1 LRTGKA
7 IASLLATPI
16 CMKTIYPST
25 LKALKALT
33 LALTALLLA
42 SGAEAQTAANWNFNT
57 TLAATT
63 GSNIT
68 APSISLG
75 SSIVSNAFN
84 GGGEFYGQDGW
95 PTGAIDPNAY
105 LQFSVSPSTGYYLV
119 LNTVTMII
127 RRSNTGSPAGAGP
140 NNWRLRSSLDGY
152 TTDIATNSMT
162 YNYATFTVPLPAV
175 FQTLSSAVTFRLYG
189 YNTTINTGGN
199 SRFVADNISIQG
211 QSISGVL
218 AALSLELTAKASAS
232 ASAISLQYQAA
243 GFEAGTTYNIERS
256 VDGNNFTTI
265 SSLISNT
272 PELSFQ
278 YTDGSLPAVA
288 RLFYRVAALQ
298 PDGTTL
304 QSAITVVSLAQ
315 AAAAVTAIRS
325 VVAGN
330 GSVRTQLS
338 IGEAGNYQLSIFSQ
352 DGRALYHQV
361 INAQAGDQTAQ
372 ISAGNYPH
380 GVYVLTVSKN
390 GVNTSRQFL
399 Y

>member
-1 LRTGKA
+1 
-7 IASLLATPI
+7 
-16 CMKTIYPST
+16 MKTINPSP

-33 LALTALLLA
+33 LALTALLLTA
-42 SGAEAQTAANWNFNT
+42 EAEAQTAANWNFNT
-57 TLAATT
+57 TLAATA

-68 APSISLG
+68 APNVSLG

-105 LQFSVSPSTGYYLV
+105 LQFSVSPNTGYYLV

-127 RRSNTGSPAGAGP
+127 RRSNTGTPQGAGP
-140 NNWRLRSSLDGY
+140 NNWTLRSSLDGY

-162 YNYATFTVPLPAV
+162 YNYATFTVTLPAA

-189 YNTTINTGGN
+189 YNTTINSGGN
-199 SRFVADNISIQG
+199 SRFVTDNISVQG
-211 QSISGVL
+211 QAISGVL
-218 AALSLELTAKASAS
+218 AAMSLDLTAKANTSAV
-232 ASAISLQYQAA
+232 SLQYQAQ

-256 VDGNNFTTI
+256 VDGINFTTI
-265 SSLISNT
+265 NSLINNT
-272 PELSFQ
+272 PGLTFQ
-278 YTDGSLPAVA
+278 YTDGSLPAAA
-288 RLFYRVAALQ
+288 RLFYRVAAQQ

-304 QSAITVVSLAQ
+304 QSAITVVNLAQ
-315 AAAAVTAIRS
+315 AGATATAIRS
-325 VVAGN
+325 VVAG
-330 GSVRTQLS
+330 GGLVKTQLS
-338 IGEAGNYQLSIFSQ
+338 IGEAGSYQLSIFSQ
-352 DGRALYHQV
+352 DGKALYHQV
-361 INAQAGDQTAQ
+361 INTPAGEQTAQ

-380 GVYVLTVSKN
+380 GVYVLTLSKN

>member
-1 LRTGKA
+1 
-7 IASLLATPI
+7 
-16 CMKTIYPST
+16 MKTIYPSP

-33 LALTALLLA
+33 LALTALLLTA
-42 SGAEAQTAANWNFNT
+42 GAEAQTAANWGFNNSLSGT
-57 TLAATT
+57 P

-68 APSISLG
+68 ASAASLG

-84 GGGEFYGQDGW
+84 GSTEFYGQDGW
-95 PTGAIDPNAY
+95 PFGAIDPNAY
-105 LQFSVSPSTGYYLV
+105 LQFSVSPNTGYYLV

-127 RRSNTGSPAGAGP
+127 RRSNTGSPQGAGP
-140 NNWRLRSSLDGY
+140 NSWSLRSSLDGY

-162 YNYATFTVPLPAV
+162 YNYATFTATLPSA
-175 FQTLSSAVTFRLYG
+175 FQTLSSTVTFRLYG

-211 QSISGVL
+211 QAISGVL
-218 AALSLELTAKASAS
+218 AAQSLELTAKASVS
-232 ASAISLQYQAA
+232 ANVISLQYQAQ
-243 GFEAGTTYNIERS
+243 GFEAGTTFNIERS
-256 VDGNNFTTI
+256 VDGISFTTI

-272 PELSFQ
+272 PDLSFQ
-278 YTDGSLPAVA
+278 YSDGSLPAVA

-304 QSAITVVSLAQ
+304 QSAIAVVNLAQ
-315 AAAAVTAIRS
+315 TGATVTAIRS
-325 VVAGN
+325 VVAAG

-338 IGEAGNYQLSIFSQ
+338 IGEAGAYQLSIWSQ
-352 DGRALYHQV
+352 DGKALYRQV
-361 INAQAGDQTAQ
+361 INAAAGDQTAQ

-380 GVYVLTVSKN
+380 GVYILTVSKN